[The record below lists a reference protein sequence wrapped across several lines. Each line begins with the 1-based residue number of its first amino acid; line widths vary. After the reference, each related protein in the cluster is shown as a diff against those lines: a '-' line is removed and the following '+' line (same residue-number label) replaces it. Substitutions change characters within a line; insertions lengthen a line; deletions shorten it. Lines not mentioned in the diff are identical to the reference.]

1 MKRRD
6 AANGLQTRP
15 GDEGAGGRTL
25 AWEGVVEPPLPG
37 RQAKPRRY
45 GVTMVLDRGLPLPA
59 FEGLLQVASPFVDF
73 WKLAFGTSAL
83 LGREALEERVEL
95 ARRYGVE
102 LYPGGTLLEVAL
114 HQGRLGPWIERALAL
129 GLRTVELSDG
139 TIPLALEERRRVL
152 RRLRQEG
159 FTVITEVG
167 KKHPDDRP
175 EPSVLIRT
183 LQSDLDEGAAWV
195 IVEGRESGQRVGIYR
210 EDGSIDAGLL
220 DALVEAAGG
229 PERILWEA
237 PRKSQQEELLRR
249 LGVNVNLGNL
259 DPSGVLALEALRL
272 GLRGD
277 TLRPVVRGG

>member
-1 MKRRD
+1 
-6 AANGLQTRP
+6 
-15 GDEGAGGRTL
+15 
-25 AWEGVVEPPLPG
+25 
-37 RQAKPRRY
+37 
-45 GVTMVLDRGLPLPA
+45 MVLDKGLPLSV

-83 LGREALEERVEL
+83 LGREALEARVEL

-114 HQGRLGPWIERALAL
+114 HQDRLEPWVERALAL

-139 TIPLALEERRRVL
+139 TIPLALEERRRIL

-175 EPSVLIRT
+175 APSVLIRT
-183 LQSDLDEGAAWV
+183 LKSDLDGGAAWV
-195 IVEGRESGQRVGIYR
+195 IVEGRESGRTVGIYR
-210 EDGSIDAGLL
+210 DDGSIDAGLL

-249 LGVNVNLGNL
+249 FGVNVNLGNV

-277 TLRPVVRGG
+277 TLRPVVRGC